1 MAATRLLLVDAMGVF
16 YRAYFAIRNM
26 TAPDGAPTNGLFG
39 FIRMVEQLRRHWQ
52 PTHLAVVLEGGIPAH
67 RLELVP
73 EYKANRPSMP
83 DEMRSQIPL
92 LQQYLEDAC
101 IPAVRL
107 DGWEADDVMASLACQ
122 LVPQLGEVLLA
133 TSDKDL
139 MQVIGGGVSMVT
151 VAGDMGRVGEE
162 EVRTKTGV
170 GPTGVVDW
178 LALVGDS
185 ADNIPGV
192 RGVGPKTAA
201 KLLDQFGSLEEIYA
215 ALDDVSSSSLREKLL
230 AGREAADRNRAM
242 VRLHTD
248 LAGLPDA
255 DALRVSRPDVSGLLA
270 LYDRLGF
277 KALAKDLREPELF

>member
-1 MAATRLLLVDAMGVF
+1 MGVF

-92 LQQYLEDAC
+92 LHQYLEDAC
-101 IPAVRL
+101 SPAVRL

-192 RGVGPKTAA
+192 RGV
-201 KLLDQFGSLEEIYA
+201 
-215 ALDDVSSSSLREKLL
+215 SLREKLL